1 MRMASCFALGVTAAA
16 LAACGGGGGGGGGA
30 ASCTPNTMAS
40 MTITAAG
47 VTPINACVLPAGTVS
62 FKNNDTVA
70 HHIVFDV
77 GGCPTLAQIDPG
89 ATGSAVFPPVTSQL
103 NCSFHDG
110 AAPTNTAFQG
120 TVAVTLATVSGGG
133 Y

>member
-1 MRMASCFALGVTAAA
+1 MRMRICLALGVTAAG

-30 ASCTPNTMAS
+30 ASCTPTTTAS

-70 HHIVFDV
+70 HHIEFDNTAA
-77 GGCPTLAQIDPG
+77 GCPTLAQIDPG
-89 ATGSAVFPPVTSQL
+89 ATGSAVFPTSM

-120 TVAVTLATVSGGG
+120 TVAVTSATVSGGG